1 MDGPPSSI
9 GCRTRTPSSRCNTRC
24 TTSSTAA
31 VPTMTAPAGTR
42 RTTTRSTS
50 LAGSTSRRPIM
61 KQLLAVAVGA
71 LLAAGT
77 GAALA
82 QQNPT
87 ALAKGVCSACHGPE
101 GHSVSPVFPNLAGQQ
116 PAYII
121 LQLEAFRGHVR
132 GDPNAQA
139 YMWGMASQLGDDTIK
154 ALADYYAAQK
164 PVPMKAL
171 DPALMAD
178 GERIYTQGI
187 PTQSV
192 PACAS
197 CHGAKA
203 EGAGAF
209 PRLEGQHVDYLVAQ
223 LLGFQ
228 SGVRSN
234 APIMLAVVRTLS
246 HEQMKAAAT
255 YAASR

>member
-1 MDGPPSSI
+1 
-9 GCRTRTPSSRCNTRC
+9 
-24 TTSSTAA
+24 
-31 VPTMTAPAGTR
+31 
-42 RTTTRSTS
+42 
-50 LAGSTSRRPIM
+50 M

-101 GHSVSPVFPNLAGQQ
+101 GRSVSPVFPNLAGQQ
-116 PAYII
+116 SAYIA

-139 YMWGMASQLGDDTIK
+139 YMWGMASQLSDDTMK
-154 ALADYYAAQK
+154 ALAEYYAAQK
-164 PVPMKAL
+164 PVQVKAG
-171 DPALMAD
+171 DPALVAE

-187 PTQSV
+187 PAQGV

-197 CHGAKA
+197 CHGANA
-203 EGAGAF
+203 EGVGAF
-209 PRLEGQHVDYLVAQ
+209 PRLAGQHIDYLVAQ

-246 HEQMKAAAT
+246 PEQMKAAST

>member
-1 MDGPPSSI
+1 
-9 GCRTRTPSSRCNTRC
+9 
-24 TTSSTAA
+24 
-31 VPTMTAPAGTR
+31 
-42 RTTTRSTS
+42 
-50 LAGSTSRRPIM
+50 M
-61 KQLLAVAVGA
+61 KRLLAIAIGA

-82 QQNPT
+82 QQSPT

-101 GHSVSPVFPNLAGQQ
+101 GRSVSPVFPNLAGQQ
-116 PAYII
+116 SAYIA

-139 YMWGMASQLGDDTIK
+139 YMWGMASQLSDDTMK
-154 ALADYYAAQK
+154 ALADYYATQK
-164 PVPMKAL
+164 PAQVKAV
-171 DPALMAD
+171 DTALVAE

-187 PTQSV
+187 PAQGV

-197 CHGAKA
+197 CHGTNA
-203 EGAGAF
+203 EGVGAF
-209 PRLEGQHVDYLVAQ
+209 PRLAGQHIDYLAAQ

-234 APIMLAVVRTLS
+234 APIMLAVVRTMS
-246 HEQMKAAAT
+246 PEQMKAAAT

>member
-1 MDGPPSSI
+1 
-9 GCRTRTPSSRCNTRC
+9 
-24 TTSSTAA
+24 
-31 VPTMTAPAGTR
+31 
-42 RTTTRSTS
+42 
-50 LAGSTSRRPIM
+50 M

-71 LLAAGT
+71 LFAAGT

-164 PVPMKAL
+164 PVPVKAL

-246 HEQMKAAAT
+246 PEQMKAAAT